1 MPCSGTPAR
10 FAAALACEARIGTI
24 PSELKPFVQL
34 RVPPEG
40 VYLAAADAVRDLTAR
55 LEGSSADSPAL
66 KVLLDD
72 IKNEDFTEFWSP
84 EDKTLHEYMHQ
95 SGIAMSLVASS
106 ASTGNDTLSR
116 VLFYL
121 EFGRNLGDVPLL
133 GPGKRRWLQIIGKK
147 MQSSLHDLI
156 VRRFDDAVLADIG
169 AHLPD
174 AFAAATLK
182 TPPIAELVLKKAI
195 AEGLTLLESAKRIR
209 GTPEAVDYRR
219 LLRDLRGQLKCG
231 RSGML
236 EAQKMLA

>member
-1 MPCSGTPAR
+1 MPSSGTPAR

-169 AHLPD
+169 AHLPP
-174 AFAAATLK
+174 AATSNSS
-182 TPPIAELVLKKAI
+182 T
-195 AEGLTLLESAKRIR
+195 
-209 GTPEAVDYRR
+209 
-219 LLRDLRGQLKCG
+219 CG
-231 RSGML
+231 RSNSSRQGESIMHRVML
-236 EAQKMLA
+236 RGRCARRPPSVGSFFPRTQAWRRDA